1 MLRRILFAILSYFL
15 ILIITITPIA
25 IIRLNI
31 LADII
36 PNLELYIIYFSA
48 LYCPVSIVQIF
59 LYGFYVD
66 AVYGSLAG
74 LDSALFILGYVV
86 LLSAKA
92 ILLSRLPL
100 SLFLGF
106 LLFIVIFAILKY
118 IILVKIFGYYASLL
132 KIALQICTTI
142 FLYPAAYFC
151 FSKIVKIYENYV
163 K

>member
-1 MLRRILFAILSYFL
+1 MLRRIFFSLLFYFL

-25 IIRLNI
+25 IVRLNI
-31 LADII
+31 LGDII

-48 LYCPVSIVQIF
+48 LYYPVSIVQIF
-59 LYGFYVD
+59 LYGFCVD
-66 AVYGSLAG
+66 EIYGSLAG
-74 LDSALFILGYVV
+74 LHSSLFILGYMV
-86 LLSAKA
+86 LLRAKA

-106 LLFIVIFAILKY
+106 LLFTLIFAILKY
-118 IILVKIFGYYASLL
+118 IILVQIFGYYASLL

-151 FSKIVKIYENYV
+151 FSKVVKIQENYV